1 MKNNTKSVITIIAL
15 IVASIVI
22 VGAIIGINM
31 NRKEKVSEEKTRIV
45 TSFYPVYI
53 MTLNITDGAKD
64 VEVLNMA
71 EKLTGCIHEYSL
83 TTADLKKF
91 EDADIF
97 IQNGAGLENFTQK
110 ILDSYKSVKVI
121 SAAEDVK
128 NFIFEEEDGEEESN
142 SHIWLSIENYISET
156 NKIADKLCELDSK
169 NAEVY
174 KENREK
180 YVAKLNDLKS
190 KFDTLKNV
198 KGMKA
203 VCVDEA
209 LPYLLKE
216 VGIEAEMVETDHE
229 HSTVSAEEMK
239 ELIDKMKSEN
249 IKSIFIQ
256 NTSESKMAQSLSDET
271 GAKIYKI
278 NAAMN
283 GKVNLNEYIDV
294 MNSNYELLKSIK

>member
-22 VGAIIGINM
+22 VGAIIGINL

-256 NTSESKMAQSLSDET
+256 NTSESKLAQSLSDET

-283 GKVNLNEYIDV
+283 GEVNLNEYIDV

>member
-15 IVASIVI
+15 IVAAIVI
-22 VGAIIGINM
+22 VGAIIGINL

-53 MTLNITDGAKD
+53 ITLNITDGAKD

-283 GKVNLNEYIDV
+283 GEVDLNEYIDV

>member
-1 MKNNTKSVITIIAL
+1 MKNNTKSVIIIIAL
-15 IVASIVI
+15 IAAAIVI
-22 VGAIIGINM
+22 VGAIIGINL

-128 NFIFEEEDGEEESN
+128 NFIVEEEDGEEESN

-283 GKVNLNEYIDV
+283 GEVNLNEYIDV

>member
-15 IVASIVI
+15 IVAAIVI

-110 ILDSYKSVKVI
+110 ILDSYKSIKVI

-128 NFIFEEEDGEEESN
+128 NFIFEKEDGEEESN

-283 GKVNLNEYIDV
+283 GEVNLNEYIDV

>member
-1 MKNNTKSVITIIAL
+1 MKNNTKSVITLIAL
-15 IVASIVI
+15 IAAAIVI
-22 VGAIIGINM
+22 VGAIIGINL

-283 GKVNLNEYIDV
+283 GEVNLNEYIDV

>member
-22 VGAIIGINM
+22 VGAIIGINL

-83 TTADLKKF
+83 TTSDLKKF

-128 NFIFEEEDGEEESN
+128 NFIVEEEDGEEESN

>member
-1 MKNNTKSVITIIAL
+1 MEIKEPIRL
-15 IVASIVI
+15 
-22 VGAIIGINM
+22 VGLRVDNL
-31 NRKEKVSEEKTRIV
+31 SEEDNTQLSI
-45 TSFYPVYI
+45 FNEI
-53 MTLNITDGAKD
+53 END
-64 VEVLNMA
+64 
-71 EKLTGCIHEYSL
+71 EKLG
-83 TTADLKKF
+83 K
-91 EDADIF
+91 
-97 IQNGAGLENFTQK
+97 
-110 ILDSYKSVKVI
+110 LDKVV
-121 SAAEDVK
+121 D
-128 NFIFEEEDGEEESN
+128 
-142 SHIWLSIENYISET
+142 
-156 NKIADKLCELDSK
+156 
-169 NAEVY
+169 
-174 KENREK
+174 
-180 YVAKLNDLKS
+180 DLKS

-283 GKVNLNEYIDV
+283 GEVNLNEYIDV

>member
-15 IVASIVI
+15 IVAAIVI
-22 VGAIIGINM
+22 VGAIIGINL

-110 ILDSYKSVKVI
+110 ILDSYKSIKVI

-128 NFIFEEEDGEEESN
+128 NFIVEEDGEEESN

>member
-22 VGAIIGINM
+22 VGAIIGINL

-283 GKVNLNEYIDV
+283 GEVNLNEYIDV

>member
-15 IVASIVI
+15 IVAAIVI
-22 VGAIIGINM
+22 VGAIIGINL

-283 GKVNLNEYIDV
+283 GEVDLNEYIDV

>member
-22 VGAIIGINM
+22 VGAIIGINL

-128 NFIFEEEDGEEESN
+128 NFIVEEEDGEEESN

-283 GKVNLNEYIDV
+283 GEVNLNEYIDV

>member
-1 MKNNTKSVITIIAL
+1 
-15 IVASIVI
+15 
-22 VGAIIGINM
+22 M

-283 GKVNLNEYIDV
+283 GEVNLNEYIDV

>member
-15 IVASIVI
+15 IAAAIVI
-22 VGAIIGINM
+22 VGAIIGINL

-128 NFIFEEEDGEEESN
+128 NFIVEEEDGEEESN

-283 GKVNLNEYIDV
+283 GEVNLNEYIDV

>member
-15 IVASIVI
+15 IAAAIVI
-22 VGAIIGINM
+22 VGAIIGINL

-128 NFIFEEEDGEEESN
+128 NFIVEEEDGEEESN

-229 HSTVSAEEMK
+229 HSIVSAEEMK

-249 IKSIFIQ
+249 IKLIFIQ

-283 GKVNLNEYIDV
+283 GEVNLNEYIDV

>member
-15 IVASIVI
+15 IVAAIVI
-22 VGAIIGINM
+22 VGAIIGINL

-128 NFIFEEEDGEEESN
+128 NFIVEEEDGEEESN

-283 GKVNLNEYIDV
+283 GEVNLNEYIDV

>member
-15 IVASIVI
+15 IAAAIVI
-22 VGAIIGINM
+22 VGAIIGINL

-128 NFIFEEEDGEEESN
+128 NFIVEEEDGEEESN

-256 NTSESKMAQSLSDET
+256 NTSESKLAQSLSDET

-283 GKVNLNEYIDV
+283 GEVNLNEYIDV

>member
-22 VGAIIGINM
+22 VGSIIGINL

-110 ILDSYKSVKVI
+110 ILDSYKSIKVI

-128 NFIFEEEDGEEESN
+128 NFIVEEEDGEEESN

-283 GKVNLNEYIDV
+283 GEVNLNEYIDV

>member
-15 IVASIVI
+15 IAAAIVI
-22 VGAIIGINM
+22 VGAIIGINL

-169 NAEVY
+169 NAGVY

-283 GKVNLNEYIDV
+283 GEVNLNEYIDV